1 MRMLNENIFVG
12 VGFAPTRLAEFGEI
26 SGGNE
31 SRPYT
36 TSYRNAQLFVSLGV
50 CRRTPFL
57 EAVGKCS
64 DARHPSLYKPQAQ
77 ILRNEA
83 YLPVRRSD
91 EE

>member
-12 VGFAPTRLAEFGEI
+12 VGFAPTRLAEFREI

-64 DARHPSLYKPQAQ
+64 SRLMRDE
-77 ILRNEA
+77 ILRNEPR
-83 YLPVRRSD
+83 LKSGRSD